1 MSSMGSIKGRL
12 SRGTDL
18 LQEVYVG
25 LDLNNGDLVQ
35 VEETANLKDREFVD
49 KSQWLD
55 LCRYISRDESFKAEA
70 VFFVENNP
78 IIVFVRGTEA
88 DRERLHEVFN
98 RVWCMANPRFLFIS
112 TPTELS
118 VYDLASRPARELKEL
133 TPLETVEKVV
143 EIASK
148 LKIFKR
154 ESIESGDVFG
164 DERFG
169 KIDSRAD
176 QALIGDIKTLRK
188 LLFDKGLDGDKLKYA
203 HALIGRSIFIRYLED
218 RGILTKEYFYGA
230 AGDNPKWKGILEEKP
245 AKPPLYREMKD
256 LFYLKVLSNI
266 DFTYH
271 LYNKLSE
278 DFNGDMFPTDQ
289 NEREAVTRDH
299 LFLLQQFLKGEGQE
313 QANLFFWAYRFDII
327 PIELISNIY
336 EELYH
341 YEDLKEG
348 TPGTKTGGK
357 GSHGT
362 HYTPASL
369 VEFLLSRVLTVEIL
383 EKNPRVID
391 PACGSGIF
399 LVETFRRIVRFELF
413 RTKQKSLSFSHL
425 EQILQEQI
433 GGIELNPE
441 AVRIAAFSLYLAF
454 LHYQE
459 PPDILHQVGQGNKLP
474 NLIYTDKKK
483 AGKKYFDILIH
494 ANAFEIDKAVG
505 DQKVREKFLSDC
517 ADVVVGNPPW
527 GKVSIDDIKERQIL
541 NSIETWCKN
550 RQKYLPDLE
559 RSQGFIWRAIDLL
572 KNNGSAALLV
582 SSGVL
587 LKTSN
592 SNNRCKQ
599 NLFRSI
605 YLKEVVNFVHTRD
618 VFFNG
623 AISPFIS
630 IFFKKEIPNPNAR
643 IDYWTARRTK
653 VIENTKTVVLD
664 KSDFKFFK
672 YSDTVE
678 NDIWKIYYFGNHRD
692 RSLLSGIRLYPTFRV
707 FEMKGMKRR
716 QGFKESRKGK
726 KDSGWLK
733 NYRFFPQADLNRR
746 YGDVDISTKL
756 KPVPDEVREKGTPEI
771 YEGMRILM
779 KRGPAPNDYGKDGYI
794 IARLYTE
801 TFAFKHSINCI
812 KLHSNK
818 EEDYKILL
826 GIFWSSLLR
835 YYFFMTS
842 SSWPIWHDQ
851 IYLEEILNMPVTF
864 PRDEKLKKRIVH
876 VVDELRIY
884 KPKALGSEKE
894 LRKLEEKLDDAIFEL
909 YMLTEAEAD
918 LVRDRC
924 KFDIDFYYNPST
936 DYEDYEKLTSGTYRS
951 IPPDRDKQKGLES
964 YIHVF
969 LKSWNPEVEEGKEL
983 NWQVVHHPAVSMIA
997 LIFTLV
1003 DKGKEAGNSIS
1014 PGELP
1019 EWRDV
1024 LSKIEKETRIKYSSR
1039 VYIEG
1044 IVRVVTKDSV
1054 IIIKRDEERLWTRS
1068 AAYEDAEAT
1077 LLQAM
1082 EKEKQSNA

>member
-1 MSSMGSIKGRL
+1 MSSTGSTIGRL
-12 SRGTDL
+12 STRIDL

-25 LDLNNGDLVQ
+25 LDFESGDLVK
-35 VEETANLKDREFVD
+35 VENTDQLTEREFVD
-49 KSQWLD
+49 KSQWLN

-78 IIVFVRGTEA
+78 IVVFVSGTEEA
-88 DRERLHEVFN
+88 QNRLHEIYN
-98 RVWCMANPRFLFIS
+98 RIWCMANPRILFIS
-112 TPTELS
+112 TPTELN
-118 VYDLASRPARELKEL
+118 VYDLADRPVRELKEL
-133 TPLETVEKVV
+133 EPLETIKKAAD
-143 EIASK
+143 IASI

-154 ESIESGDVFG
+154 ESIETGDVFG

-169 KIDSRAD
+169 KIGSRAD
-176 QALIGDIKTLRK
+176 QTLIDDIKTLRK
-188 LLFDKGLDGDKLKYA
+188 MLFDAGLDGDKLKYA

-218 RGILTKEYFYGA
+218 RGILTNEYFYEA
-230 AGDNPKWKGILEEKP
+230 AAENPQWKAILEEIP
-245 AKPPLYREMKD
+245 AKPPLHPGMDD
-256 LFYLKVLSNI
+256 LLYLKVLSNI
-266 DFTYH
+266 DFTYR
-271 LYNKLSE
+271 LYKKLSE

-289 NEREAVTRDH
+289 NEREAVTGEH
-299 LFLLQQFLKGEGQE
+299 LLLLQQFLKGEGQG

-341 YEDLKEG
+341 YKNLKDETRG
-348 TPGTKTGGK
+348 TTTEKK

-383 EKNPRVID
+383 KTKPRIID

-399 LVETFRRIVRFELF
+399 LVEAFRRLVRFELF
-413 RTKQKSLSFSHL
+413 KTKNRTLSFSRL
-425 EQILQEQI
+425 EQILREQI

-474 NLIYTDKKK
+474 NLIYTDNKTE
-483 AGKKYFDILIH
+483 GKKYFDILIH
-494 ANAFEIDKAVG
+494 ANAFEIEKAVG
-505 DQKVREKFLSDC
+505 DQMVREKFLSGC

-527 GKVSIDDIKERQIL
+527 GKVSIDDIEERQIL
-541 NSIETWCKN
+541 DTIETWCKN
-550 RQKYLPDLE
+550 RQKDLPDLE

-572 KNNGSAALLV
+572 KDNGSAALLV

-605 YLKEVVNFVHTRD
+605 YLKEVVNFVHTRE

-623 AISPFIS
+623 AVSPFIS
-630 IFFKKEIPNPNAR
+630 ILFKKETPNSNAR
-643 IDYWTARRTK
+643 IYYWTARRTK

-672 YSDTVE
+672 YSDTAE

-692 RSLLSGIRLYPTFRV
+692 RSLLSGIRLYPALHV
-707 FEMKGMKRR
+707 FEMKNIKRR

-733 NYRFFPQADLNRR
+733 NYKELPVEALENK
-746 YGDVDISTKL
+746 YGTIDIASKL
-756 KPVPDEVREKGTPEI
+756 RPVPLEVREKGTPEI
-771 YEGMRILM
+771 YEGMRILI
-779 KRGPAPNDYGKDGYI
+779 KGGPAQKGFREKGQI
-794 IARLYTE
+794 IARLHTE
-801 TFAFKHSINCI
+801 TFAFRHSVNCI
-812 KLHSNK
+812 KLDSNN
-818 EEDYKILL
+818 EDDYKVLL
-826 GIFWSSLLR
+826 GILWSSLLR

-842 SSWPIWHDQ
+842 SKWPIWHYQ
-851 IYLEEILNMPVTF
+851 IYLEEILNIPVTF
-864 PRDEKLKKRIVH
+864 PRDEKLKERIVH
-876 VVDELRIY
+876 IVDKLRNY
-884 KPKALGSEKE
+884 KPKALGSEIE
-894 LRKLEEKLDDAIFEL
+894 LRKLEGKLDEAIFEL
-909 YMLTEAEAD
+909 YMLTESECD
-918 LVRDRC
+918 LIRDRC
-924 KFDIDFYYNPST
+924 KYDIDYYYNPST
-936 DYEDYEKLTSGTYRS
+936 VPVEYGNLTSGTFRS
-951 IPPDRDKQKGLES
+951 IPPDRDKQKSLEG
-964 YIHVF
+964 YIYIF
-969 LKSWNPEVEEGKEL
+969 LESWNPEVEEGKEL
-983 NWQVVHHPAVSMIA
+983 NWQVVHHPTISMIA
-997 LIFTLV
+997 LIFSLQ
-1003 DKGKEAGNSIS
+1003 DKGKETKDDIS

-1019 EWRDV
+1019 KWREV
-1024 LSKIEKETRIKYSSR
+1024 LSKLEKETRIKYSSR

-1044 IVRVVTKDSV
+1044 IVRVVTTDRV

-1082 EKEKQSNA
+1082 EKEKQLNA